1 MIREPDELGKIF
13 DKHVGY
19 EFEKEDVDATL
30 TTMTDEPYVPHVPTL
45 TGYLGYDQ
53 VYHFYK
59 NNFWKNAK

>member
-1 MIREPDELGKIF
+1 M
-13 DKHVGY
+13 GY